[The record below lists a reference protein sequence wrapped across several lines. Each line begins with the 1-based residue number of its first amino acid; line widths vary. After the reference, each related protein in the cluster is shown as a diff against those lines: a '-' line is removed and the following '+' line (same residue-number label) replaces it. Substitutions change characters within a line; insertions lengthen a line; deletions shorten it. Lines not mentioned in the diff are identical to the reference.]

1 MSFPAISKQQ
11 NLAQTNSSQPQI
23 VEVEQSPS
31 IQSNEHHFKGFES
44 SIALTIASIALV
56 LLLCSLKM
64 TSFKTV
70 RKRTASVRSS
80 SPKIPCYN
88 CRFFDNNPHLKC
100 AIQPSLVLSEEA
112 FNCPDYTKNLT

>member
-1 MSFPAISKQQ
+1 MNFPAISNQQ
-11 NLAQTNSSQPQI
+11 NLVKTT
-23 VEVEQSPS
+23 EVERSPS
-31 IQSNEHHFKGFES
+31 IQSNEYHLKGFEG
-44 SIALTIASIALV
+44 SIALTIASIVLL

-88 CRFFDNNPHLKC
+88 CQFFNNNPHLKC

-112 FNCPDYTKNLT
+112 FNCPDYTNKFN